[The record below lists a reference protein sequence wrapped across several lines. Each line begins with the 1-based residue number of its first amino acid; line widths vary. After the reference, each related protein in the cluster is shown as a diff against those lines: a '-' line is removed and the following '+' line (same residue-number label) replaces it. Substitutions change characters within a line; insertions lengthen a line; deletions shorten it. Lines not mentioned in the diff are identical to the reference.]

1 MAKLLITGGA
11 GFIGCHTSLVLLEAG
26 HDLIILDDFSN
37 SSPVALSRVE
47 EIAGKALNCV
57 RGDIRDHDI
66 LESLFAKSSK
76 SGNPIEAV
84 IHFAGL
90 KAVGESVAIPLKYWD
105 VNVCGSRALLAAMN
119 ANECRTLIFSS
130 TSTIYGE
137 PSVFPITETTSPNPI
152 HPYAQTK
159 LAVEQML
166 NALAIT
172 GPWRVASLRYFNPV
186 GAHPSGRIGEDPVGI
201 PNNLFPFITQVAS
214 GRRDKLKIF
223 GNDYPTPDGTG
234 IRDYIHVMDLAEAHA
249 TTMDYLLASQKPSN
263 LTLNIGTGKGLSVLE
278 VLKGFEAA
286 TDLTI
291 PYQIVERRQ
300 GDVPKLEGCPKRAKQ
315 LLGWQAKR
323 GLDEMCRDGWAWQAA
338 NPYGYSVK

>member
-47 EIAGKALNCV
+47 EIAGKALNYV

-90 KAVGESVAIPLKYWD
+90 KAVGESVEIPLRYWD

-166 NALAIT
+166 NAQLLQDHGELQAYAISILS
-172 GPWRVASLRYFNPV
+172 V
-186 GAHPSGRIGEDPVGI
+186 
-201 PNNLFPFITQVAS
+201 
-214 GRRDKLKIF
+214 
-223 GNDYPTPDGTG
+223 PTPVDVSAK
-234 IRDYIHVMDLAEAHA
+234 IQSAFQ
-249 TTMDYLLASQKPSN
+249 TTYFPS
-263 LTLNIGTGKGLSVLE
+263 S
-278 VLKGFEAA
+278 
-286 TDLTI
+286 
-291 PYQIVERRQ
+291 
-300 GDVPKLEGCPKRAKQ
+300 PK
-315 LLGWQAKR
+315 
-323 GLDEMCRDGWAWQAA
+323 
-338 NPYGYSVK
+338 